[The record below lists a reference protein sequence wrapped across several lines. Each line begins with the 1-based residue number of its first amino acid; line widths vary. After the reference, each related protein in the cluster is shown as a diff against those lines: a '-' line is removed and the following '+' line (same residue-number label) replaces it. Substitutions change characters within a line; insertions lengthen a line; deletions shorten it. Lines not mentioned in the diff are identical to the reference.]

1 MAISQMSNS
10 LPRTMRRNAAMSGST
25 SSKWNAKLRGFTVPS
40 LSARLLPWVRVTVLS
55 FSSCMARRAALLFV
69 VPVHAGF
76 GPCFHRDD
84 NPGPLYGR
92 GIKPAASHRRLC
104 HAGTRGEG
112 LFGSIFEGQIGRQ
125 DDGGRAHP
133 VMRRVDAGRR
143 DAFLRGDEI
152 FLGAVADRS
161 HALLQRGI
169 LDRKAG
175 NTAEC
180 LARFLSR
187 AINQVVIVLIR
198 ERSIGAGDIFAM
210 HACPLAHGV
219 DFSARERADGVK
231 VVAPGPAI
239 LVINWSPEVAVD
251 RMIAARGDHGEARH
265 HPRRNAPIVIAV
277 LGVAPGADIESAW
290 LLHDLKIGLNVG
302 EVVFIALGAL
312 EQRIGPEVA
321 AMQEGHMAR
330 VDASLHGLQPIAF
343 LKALGD
349 EALLGGNG
357 GELPFRQRR
366 LLLGRPH
373 ISPQHRPA
381 LHQGIGFELDLLAEA
396 TLARLRGNVDTL
408 AGHVVF
414 PAMIGAAQAGLFV
427 TREPERNPAVGAELV
442 DQSIPAFA
450 VAEGKQPFGQ
460 ELDAYGWAII
470 LRQLLEQ

>member
-25 SSKWNAKLRGFTVPS
+25 PSKWNAKLRGCTVPS

-55 FSSCMARRAALLFV
+55 FSSGMARRAALLFV

-76 GPCFHRDD
+76 GPFFHSDD
-84 NPGPLYGR
+84 NPGPLYAR

-112 LFGSIFEGQIGRQ
+112 LFGSILKGQIGRQ

-143 DAFLRGDEI
+143 DAFLHQRPGRTHQAVPRHDDAVVGGDEI

-187 AINQVVIVLIR
+187 AINQIVIVLIR

-277 LGVAPGADIESAW
+277 LGVA
-290 LLHDLKIGLNVG
+290 
-302 EVVFIALGAL
+302 LGAL

-349 EALLGGNG
+349 EALLGGDS

-396 TLARLRGNVDTL
+396 ALARLRGNVDAL

-450 VAEGKQPFGQ
+450 VAEGKQPSGQ
-460 ELDAYGWAII
+460 QLDAYGWAII
-470 LRQLLEQ
+470 LRQLLE